1 MKYRPTLWEFVL
13 YSDTFVGIAGMIV
26 WCAFLWIIFFA

>member
-13 YSDTFVGIAGMIV
+13 YSDTFAEVAGLIV